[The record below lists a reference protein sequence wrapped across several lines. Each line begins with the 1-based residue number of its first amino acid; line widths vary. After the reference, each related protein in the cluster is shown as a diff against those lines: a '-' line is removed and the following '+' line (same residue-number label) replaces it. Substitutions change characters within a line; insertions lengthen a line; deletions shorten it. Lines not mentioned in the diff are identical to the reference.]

1 MFKHLLIPLD
11 GSRLAESVIPAAD
24 YLAKHLK
31 ASVTLIHII
40 EKNPPDQIHGEQ
52 HIQNTDEA
60 EHYLQHIA
68 VSQFSPGIQVDTHT
82 HTSEV
87 EDVARSIAEHGG
99 EYEID
104 LIVMCTHGSGGMRDF
119 LFGNIAQ
126 QVISLGKRP
135 TLVIHPTPENMSM
148 SWQFRRFL
156 IPLDGQSAHERGIGV
171 AGELARSFGSSVRL
185 LLVVPTYGKI
195 SGSWVTTSRLLPGT
209 TSTILDMSVEDAR
222 DYLHRKSLELTPD
235 GIDVM
240 TEIARGDPSEEITR
254 IAQESQS
261 DLLVLTTHGK
271 SGTKAFWAG
280 SIASKICKNCQ
291 LPLLFI
297 PTEE

>member
-1 MFKHLLIPLD
+1 MIKHLLVPLD

-24 YLAKHLK
+24 YLALHLK

-40 EKNPPDQIHGEQ
+40 EKNPPAQIHGEQ
-52 HIQNTDEA
+52 HLQNTDEA

-68 VSQFSPGIQVDTHT
+68 VSQFSPGIQVNTHT

-104 LIVMCTHGSGGMRDF
+104 LIVMCTHGSGGVRDF

-135 TLVIHPTPENMSM
+135 TMVIHPAPENVTI
-148 SWQFRRFL
+148 SWQFHRFL
-156 IPLDGQSAHERGIGV
+156 LPLDGQPAHEKGIDI
-171 AGELARSFGSSVRL
+171 ARKLAKSFGSSIRL
-185 LLVVPTYGKI
+185 LMVVPTFGKI
-195 SGSWVTTSRLLPGT
+195 TGSWVTTSRLLPGT
-209 TSTILDMSVEDAR
+209 TSTILDMSADDAR
-222 DYLHRKSLELTPD
+222 NYLHRISLELISD
-235 GIDVM
+235 EIDVM
-240 TEIARGDPSEEITR
+240 TEIARGDPSSEIAR

-280 SIASKICKNCQ
+280 STASKICKNCE
-291 LPLLFI
+291 LPILFI
-297 PTEE
+297 PAEE